1 MTVSIEN
8 IVRKFLNEVK
18 TQQKSEFNRGM
29 EHRIYASKY
38 SPDRLF
44 KVGDEGVLH
53 WVKVFRSNPNIFAEV
68 FRTGKINDSEVRGTY
83 YAEIEKLQTDR
94 VLSEWQ
100 QIEDKLEEIGVID
113 SEDESFGRDITDIYT
128 NHGHDQKTI
137 SEIANKLNDYDKDAY
152 NLFIKYF
159 KLFKDCEKAIE
170 KVVGHETLVD
180 AHRYN
185 FGYSSDGRLK
195 CLDI

>member
-1 MTVSIEN
+1 
-8 IVRKFLNEVK
+8 
-18 TQQKSEFNRGM
+18 M
-29 EHRIYASKY
+29 EHRIYASKNN
-38 SPDRLF
+38 PNRLF

-94 VLSEWQ
+94 VIKEWE
-100 QIEDKLEEIGVID
+100 QIEEKLEEIGVID
-113 SEDESFGRDITDIYT
+113 SEDGAFGRDITDIYT
-128 NHGHDQKTI
+128 NHGDDQKTI
-137 SEIANKLNDYDKDAY
+137 SEIAKKLNEYDKDTY

-159 KLFKDCEKAIE
+159 TLFKDCEKAIE
-170 KVVGHETLVD
+170 KIVGHETLVD

-185 FGYSSDGRLK
+185 FGYGSDGRLK

>member
-1 MTVSIEN
+1 MSLEKF
-8 IVRKFLNEVK
+8 VRKYLNEVR
-18 TQQKSEFNRGM
+18 TQQKPKFNHGM
-29 EHRIYASKY
+29 EHDIYPSK
-38 SPDRLF
+38 SDPTKLF

-53 WVKVFRSNPNIFAEV
+53 WVKVFRSNPNIFAKV
-68 FRTGKINDSEVRGTY
+68 FRTGKINNDNVRGNY

-94 VLSEWQ
+94 VIKEWE
-100 QIEDKLEEIGVID
+100 QIEEKLEEIGVID
-113 SEDESFGRDITDIYT
+113 SEDGAFGRDITDIYT

-137 SEIANKLNDYDKDAY
+137 SEIAKKLNEYDKNAY

-159 KLFKDCEKAIE
+159 KLFKDCEKSIE
-170 KVVGHETLVD
+170 KIVGHETLVD

-185 FGYSSDGRLK
+185 FGYSSDGKLK

>member
-1 MTVSIEN
+1 MNLSIEN
-8 IVRKFLNEVK
+8 IVRKFLNEVR
-18 TQQKSEFNRGM
+18 TQQKGEFNRGM

-38 SPDRLF
+38 NPDRLF

-53 WVKVFRSNPNIFAEV
+53 WVEVFRSNPNIFAKV
-68 FRTGKINDSEVRGTY
+68 FRTGKINDDKKGGTY
-83 YAEIEKLQTDR
+83 YAEIEKLQTDS
-94 VLSEWQ
+94 VIKEWE
-100 QIEDKLEEIGVID
+100 QIEEKLEEIGIID
-113 SEDESFGRDITDIYT
+113 SEDNAFGRDITDIYT

-137 SEIANKLNDYDKDAY
+137 SEVAKRLNEYDKDTY

-170 KVVGHETLVD
+170 KIVGHETLVD

-185 FGYSSDGRLK
+185 FGYGVDGKLK

>member
-1 MTVSIEN
+1 MTLSIKKN
-8 IVRKFLNEVK
+8 IRKFLNEVR
-18 TQQKSEFNRGM
+18 TQQKGEFNRGM
-29 EHRIYASKY
+29 EHRIYSSKY
-38 SPDRLF
+38 NPDRLF
-44 KVGDEGVLH
+44 KVGDEGVLY

-94 VLSEWQ
+94 VIKEWEQ
-100 QIEDKLEEIGVID
+100 MEEKLEEIGVID
-113 SEDESFGRDITDIYT
+113 SEDGSFGRDITDIYT
-128 NHGHDQKTI
+128 NHGDDQKTI
-137 SEIANKLNDYDKDAY
+137 SEIAKKLNEYDKDTY

-159 KLFKDCEKAIE
+159 TLFKDCEKAIE
-170 KVVGHETLVD
+170 KIVGHETLVD

-185 FGYSSDGRLK
+185 FGYSPDGKLK

>member
-1 MTVSIEN
+1 MKSVEQIIKKILSE
-8 IVRKFLNEVK
+8 VR
-18 TQQKSEFNRGM
+18 TQQKSEFGRGM
-29 EHRIYASKY
+29 EHRIYPSK
-38 SPDRLF
+38 SNPNRLF
-44 KVGDEGVLH
+44 KVGDIGVTH
-53 WVKVFRSNPNIFAEV
+53 WVKVFESNPEIFAKV
-68 FRTGKINDSEVRGTY
+68 FRTGKLDKWNY

-100 QIEDKLEEIGVID
+100 QIEDKLEELGIID
-113 SEDESFGRDITDIYT
+113 SEDEGYGRDITDIYT
-128 NHGHDQKTI
+128 NHGHDQNVITDIAKKL
-137 SEIANKLNDYDKDAY
+137 SEYDKDTY

-170 KVVGHETLVD
+170 KAVGHETLVD

-185 FGYSSDGRLK
+185 FGYSSDGKLK

>member
-1 MTVSIEN
+1 MNLSIEN
-8 IVRKFLNEVK
+8 IVRKLLNEVR
-18 TQQKSEFNRGM
+18 TQQKGEFNRGM

-38 SPDRLF
+38 NPDRLF
-44 KVGDEGVLH
+44 KVGDDGVLH
-53 WVKVFRSNPNIFAEV
+53 WVEVFRSNPDIFAKV
-68 FRTGKINDSEVRGTY
+68 FRTGKINDGKKNGTY

-94 VLSEWQ
+94 VIKEWE
-100 QIEDKLEEIGVID
+100 QIEEKLEEIGVID
-113 SEDESFGRDITDIYT
+113 SEDGAFGRDITDIYT

-137 SEIANKLNDYDKDAY
+137 SEIAKRLNEYDKDTY

-159 KLFKDCEKAIE
+159 KIFKDCERAIE

-185 FGYSSDGRLK
+185 FGYGSDGKLK

>member
-8 IVRKFLNEVK
+8 IVRGFLNEVR

-29 EHRIYASKY
+29 EHRIYVSKY
-38 SPDRLF
+38 NPDRLF

-53 WVKVFRSNPNIFAEV
+53 WVEVFRSNPNIFAKV
-68 FRTGKINDSEVRGTY
+68 FRTGKINDVKKGGTY

-94 VLSEWQ
+94 VIKEWE
-100 QIEDKLEEIGVID
+100 QIEEKLEEIGIID
-113 SEDESFGRDITDIYT
+113 SEDGAFGRDITDIYT

-137 SEIANKLNDYDKDAY
+137 SEIAKRLNEYDKDTY
-152 NLFIKYF
+152 NIFIKYF

-170 KVVGHETLVD
+170 RVVGHETLVD

-185 FGYSSDGRLK
+185 FGYSSDGKLK

>member
-1 MTVSIEN
+1 MKSIEK
-8 IVRKFLNEVK
+8 IIKKILNEVR
-18 TQQKSEFNRGM
+18 TQQKTEFNRGM
-29 EHRIYASKY
+29 EHRIYASKNN
-38 SPDRLF
+38 PDRLF
-44 KVGDEGVLH
+44 KVGDEGVLD
-53 WVKVFRSNPNIFAEV
+53 WVKVFRSNPDIFAKV
-68 FRTGKINDSEVRGTY
+68 FRTGKINDDKSRDLY

-100 QIEDKLEEIGVID
+100 QIEDKLEELGIID
-113 SEDESFGRDITDIYT
+113 SEDEGFGRDITDLYV

-137 SEIANKLNDYDKDAY
+137 TEIANKLNDYDKDTY

-159 KLFKDCEKAIE
+159 KLFKDCEKSIE
-170 KVVGHETLVD
+170 KFVGHGTLVD

-185 FGYSSDGRLK
+185 FGYSSDGKLK